1 MKKVVLLI
9 SMMLICPFLHAQ
21 KLSVSTN
28 VLGYAA
34 LGTLNGEV
42 SYSVSRR
49 WSVVA
54 GARYNPFTYRKG
66 DVDMQFQMRQISCSV
81 GARLWPWHT
90 LSGWWFSSKLRYQEY
105 NIGGVVS
112 KETREGDRV
121 GLGLYAG
128 YTYMLSA
135 RFNIEFGA
143 GLWTGA
149 DSFRKYSCTVCG
161 TTLDEG
167 VKGFVLPDDLSL
179 SLVYVF

>member
-66 DVDMQFQMRQISCSV
+66 DVDRQFQMRQISCSV

-105 NIGGVVS
+105 NYGGLFNWGT
-112 KETREGDRV
+112 EEGDRY
-121 GLGLYAG
+121 GCSLSAG
-128 YTYMLSA
+128 YTHMLSS
-135 RFNIEFGA
+135 NLNLEFGVGAWA
-143 GLWTGA
+143 GM
-149 DSFRKYSCTVCG
+149 SFFRRYSCVVCG
-161 TTLDEG
+161 TTTGHGRKYFL
-167 VKGFVLPDDLSL
+167 LPDDLMI